1 MGKIVKLTESDLIG
15 IIKRIISEQTPPST
29 AFVGGQK
36 AGQQVQGAVKGAV
49 KSVATGIQ
57 NATLQTI
64 QIGKTLIK
72 GYLVANFM
80 VFIIAGQ
87 AFKLQVDFGKKVL
100 SFLASLAK
108 QTGGIV
114 ISGANSVANFTQTIL
129 NSAATNVASF
139 FTSLFNVIKGLGTK
153 AWAASLSLA
162 SKVADIWKFIG
173 SWGANALK
181 SAYGAV
187 TGAAK
192 KVTGAVTGAAKKVAS
207 GIGSAWDTAQGFTSG
222 LLGEGVLEI
231 MLEDYNYYNSLPL
244 RKMLNEIHLD
254 TRFII

>member
-15 IIKRIISEQTPPST
+15 IVKRIISEQTPPSQ

-100 SFLASLAK
+100 SFLGSLAK

-114 ISGANSVANFTQTIL
+114 ISGAKSVANFTQTIL
-129 NSAATNVASF
+129 SAAATNVASF

-153 AWAASLSLA
+153 AWAAALSLA

-187 TGAAK
+187 TGA
-192 KVTGAVTGAAKKVAS
+192 VTGATKKVAS